1 MENSKAKMSNSS
13 KRRVKTLKRMIPQK
27 MKNNFS
33 TVPNIQVIAESE
45 TDTRPSQQSNTTDL
59 FENDVCES
67 NRIDQR
73 STNRDDLKKVKKRK
87 LSTTGDSPE
96 KSAKAVQQIC
106 NNVNKETVEKE
117 ILDEDE
123 ANIRDEDIDKFCDE
137 LDDAD
142 NEQYEAWVKLVEEK
156 LSEKK

>member
-1 MENSKAKMSNSS
+1 MSNSS